1 MPLSP
6 PPGPRLC
13 LGPLHPASSVVR
25 LDCPQLSSCPQVLQ
39 GCGVATYKLAPGHLA
54 FHRQT
59 DPTHLAQVLCQI
71 RRTHS
76 CPVMTPQLHCH
87 HTLDHTPDTKCYSTS
102 SSPCGSGTGLQM
114 TTLPASGS
122 FSAATPRS
130 ASCRRPGSVVVS
142 PLPAGLPSGA
152 SDYQRPLSVPLRV
165 SEHCL
170 PHLQPFPCAHSGL
183 SGVLHVVS
191 RTTMLEKMNL
201 KGPFAQEAL
210 TKKIG

>member
-114 TTLPASGS
+114 TTRTRIWIFLSCHSQVSILQKTRFSRRESLTCRSTQWCQRLPAT
-122 FSAATPRS
+122 AQ
-130 ASCRRPGSVVVS
+130 CS
-142 PLPAGLPSGA
+142 PQGL
-152 SDYQRPLSVPLRV
+152 
-165 SEHCL
+165 
-170 PHLQPFPCAHSGL
+170 
-183 SGVLHVVS
+183 
-191 RTTMLEKMNL
+191 
-201 KGPFAQEAL
+201 
-210 TKKIG
+210 